1 MDPTQPF
8 ELKHI
13 RGIPYYV
20 QNSILYAFTLSR
32 DEPGKPSRECIVLGT
47 YDATT
52 GTIAYAEDW
61 RERVQPSIDAFRAEL
76 APLERGNIRQ
86 DIVKPQKS
94 RKASRH
100 SRKTSRAKATK
111 SK

>member
-1 MDPTQPF
+1 MEPSLPF

-20 QNSILYAFTLSR
+20 QNAILYTFELSR
-32 DEPGKPSRECIVLGT
+32 NDPGKPSHDCIAIGT
-47 YDATT
+47 YDAATESIT
-52 GTIAYAEDW
+52 YAEDW
-61 RERVQPSIDAFRAEL
+61 RERIKPSLDAFRAQL
-76 APLERGNIRQ
+76 SPVERSNIRQ

-94 RKASRH
+94 RKASRY
-100 SRKTSRAKATK
+100 SKKTTRTKATK